1 MKKEVKSVAA
11 AVQEVVEGKKSNI
24 EVHLYTKID
33 PISVKDIAGYQING
47 DWLAIMTKDGQTL
60 VYPAQDVSFVRH
72 YSE

>member
-11 AVQEVVEGKKSNI
+11 AVQEVVEGKKNSI
-24 EVHLYTKID
+24 EIHLYES
-33 PISVKDIAGYQING
+33 PIITVQDIAGYQING

-60 VYPAQDVSFVRH
+60 VYPSRNISFVRH

>member
-24 EVHLYTKID
+24 EIHLYVAEPVT
-33 PISVKDIAGYQING
+33 VNDIAGYQING

-60 VYPAQDVSFVRH
+60 VYPARDVNFVRH